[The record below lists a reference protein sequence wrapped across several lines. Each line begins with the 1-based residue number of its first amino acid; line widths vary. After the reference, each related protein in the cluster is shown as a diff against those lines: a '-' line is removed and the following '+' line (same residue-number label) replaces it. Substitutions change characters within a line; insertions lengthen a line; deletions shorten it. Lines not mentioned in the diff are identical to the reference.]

1 MSGRDIE
8 PLLLSK
14 LCDRGAGI
22 QPKSFIVTRT
32 SNGYHVS
39 NYAEHL
45 RRSKRLA
52 SALSNWGVQLQDRV
66 ATLMWN
72 TGWHFECYHAVSCLG
87 AILHTLN
94 LRLGIADLNYIIGH
108 AQDRIIFVDANLIAL
123 LEQVDVSV
131 LANVQLFVCVGE
143 SGEANRWDSGQLD
156 PKRTLD
162 YEAFMES
169 GQEEFQWPIVPEASL
184 MGLCYTSGTTG
195 RPKGAAYSHRSTYL
209 HTLMICGV
217 DQLAIS
223 AAEVVMP
230 FVPMFHVLSWGI
242 PYALLMTGSPVVFT
256 NNFTDSGQMLQMMM
270 DWKVQVSTGVPTVWQ
285 QLRAHIQSQG
295 GVAAIKSKM
304 ALQRLICGGS
314 SPPSTLMRWY
324 LDELGV
330 EFVQV
335 WGMTETNPIG
345 SAARRVGKVQDL
357 AKSIDESFANVR
369 KAGLPCPGVEVR
381 VANLE
386 DLSQDVRPG
395 ETGELLVRGPWVIQ
409 DYFEV
414 DAKDKF
420 FDGWLITG
428 DVAKIDE
435 EGAIIISDRSK
446 DVIKSGGEWISSID
460 MENSVTALSGISMA
474 AVVAVP
480 HPRWDERPVVV
491 VTLDKRQSP
500 ENLLQR
506 IHQHLSSSFAKFQL
520 PDDVLVWHEIPHTST
535 GKIDKKVIRAKL
547 QEQGYVLP
555 SLRSSKL

>member
-8 PLLLSK
+8 ALLLSK
-14 LCDRGAGI
+14 LCDRGTAI
-22 QPKSFIVTRT
+22 QPKSSIVTRT
-32 SNGYHVS
+32 LNGYHVS

-52 SALSNWGVQLQDRV
+52 SALSHWGVQFQDRV

-72 TGWHFECYHAVSCLG
+72 TGWHFEIYHAISCLG
-87 AILHTLN
+87 AILHALN
-94 LRLGIADLNYIIGH
+94 LRLSIADLNYIIGH
-108 AQDRIIFVDANLIAL
+108 AQDRIVFVDANLIAL

-131 LANVQLFVCVGE
+131 LNNVELFVCVGE
-143 SGEANRWDSGQLD
+143 SGEANRWSCHLD
-156 PKRTLD
+156 PKRTVD
-162 YEAFMES
+162 YEAFMAS
-169 GQEEFQWPIVPEASL
+169 GQEEFQWPIVPEESL

-195 RPKGAAYSHRSTYL
+195 RPKGAAYSQRSTYL

-230 FVPMFHVLSWGI
+230 FAPMFHVLSWGI
-242 PYALLMTGSPVVFT
+242 PYALLMTGSPVVFS
-256 NNFTDSGQMLQMMM
+256 NNFTDPGQMLQMMM
-270 DWKVQVSTGVPTVWQ
+270 DWKVQVATGVPTVWQ
-285 QLRAHIQSQG
+285 QLRTHIQSQG

-314 SPPSTLMRWY
+314 SPPAALMRWY

-345 SAARRVGKVQDL
+345 SVARRIGKVKDL
-357 AKSIDESFANVR
+357 EKSIDESFANVR
-369 KAGLPCPGVEVR
+369 KAGLPSPGVEVR

-395 ETGELLVRGPWVIQ
+395 ETGELLVRGPWIIQ

-414 DAKDKF
+414 DAKEKF
-420 FDGWLITG
+420 LDGWLITG

-460 MENSVTALSGISMA
+460 MENAVTALSGIGMA

-491 VTLDKRQSP
+491 VTLDKGESP

-520 PDDVLVWHEIPHTST
+520 PDDVLVWNEIPHTST

>member
-8 PLLLSK
+8 ALLLSK
-14 LCDRGAGI
+14 LCDRGTAI
-22 QPKSFIVTRT
+22 QPKSSIVTRT
-32 SNGYHVS
+32 LNGYHVS

-52 SALSNWGVQLQDRV
+52 SALSHWGVQLQDRV

-72 TGWHFECYHAVSCLG
+72 TGWHFECYHAISCLG

-131 LANVQLFVCVGE
+131 LSNVQLFVCVGE
-143 SGEANRWDSGQLD
+143 SGEANRWSCQLD
-156 PKRTLD
+156 PKRTVD
-162 YEAFMES
+162 YEAFMAS

-209 HTLMICGV
+209 HTLICGV

-242 PYALLMTGSPVVFT
+242 PYALLMTGAPVVFT

-285 QLRAHIQSQG
+285 QLRAHIQGQG

-314 SPPSTLMRWY
+314 SPPATLMRWY

-345 SAARRVGKVQDL
+345 SAARRIGKVQDL
-357 AKSIDESFANVR
+357 EKSIDESFANVR

-414 DAKDKF
+414 DAKEKF

-460 MENSVTALSGISMA
+460 MENAVTALSGISMA

-491 VTLDKRQSP
+491 VTLDKGESP
-500 ENLLQR
+500 ENLLER
-506 IHQHLSSSFAKFQL
+506 IRQHLSSSFAKFQL
-520 PDDVLVWHEIPHTST
+520 PDDVLVWNEIPQTST